1 MMTTNNETAPPTT
14 TTTTTTDG
22 TDATSSHE
30 DMVEVSWSGK
40 KILIARSK
48 LDEWFH
54 GKAFEEQV
62 DYCESHPEL
71 LHNNT
76 NTNKKIAYHDFGKN
90 RHAAQLPPPVLNDY
104 VLVHWSGDK
113 ELLLRREQLDDWYH
127 GSYES
132 HVDYVKKHPECVLK

>member
-1 MMTTNNETAPPTT
+1 MTTNNENVPTT
-14 TTTTTTDG
+14 ADATTTTDD
-22 TDATSSHE
+22 TTSNHE

-71 LHNNT
+71 LNT
-76 NTNKKIAYHDFGKN
+76 KKKIAYHHFGN

-132 HVDYVKKHPECVLK
+132 HVDYVQKHPECVLK

>member
-1 MMTTNNETAPPTT
+1 MTTNNENVPTT
-14 TTTTTTDG
+14 ADATTTTDD
-22 TDATSSHE
+22 TTSSHE

-54 GKAFEEQV
+54 GKAFEEKV

-71 LHNNT
+71 LDNNQ
-76 NTNKKIAYHDFGKN
+76 NKKKIAYHHFGS

-132 HVDYVKKHPECVLK
+132 HVNYVQKHPECVLK

>member
-1 MMTTNNETAPPTT
+1 MTEVASTTATVPS
-14 TTTTTTDG
+14 DKV
-22 TDATSSHE
+22 DTSSHE
-30 DMVEVSWSGK
+30 DMVEVSWSGNK

-54 GKAFEEQV
+54 GKAFEEKV

-71 LHNNT
+71 VHT
-76 NTNKKIAYHDFGKN
+76 NNKKVAYHHFN
-90 RHAAQLPPPVLNDY
+90 YVPRHAAQAPAPVLNDY

-113 ELLLRREQLDDWYH
+113 ELLLRREQLDEWYH

-132 HVDYVKKHPECVLK
+132 HVDYVQKHPECVLK